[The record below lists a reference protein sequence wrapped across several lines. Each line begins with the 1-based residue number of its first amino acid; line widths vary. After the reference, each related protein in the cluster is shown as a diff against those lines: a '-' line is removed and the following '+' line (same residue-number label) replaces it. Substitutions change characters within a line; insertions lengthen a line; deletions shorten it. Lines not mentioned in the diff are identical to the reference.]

1 MDEDIIYLNNQC
13 DRLNAEKIKLLY
25 SPVYRIGKKLYKIPL
40 IKFLYYIL
48 YNLLKRNKH
57 ELEYTIDKLFLKQE
71 DLTWHPK
78 VAVYQAVI
86 GNYDDLKSAPVLDSD
101 IYSFFLFTDS
111 NNEYANWK
119 KKEISEHIRNLSNP
133 ILINRYLKMHPYEL
147 FPDYDFAVYLDGN
160 IQIISDI
167 RPMLRQVSP
176 ATGLAIHTH
185 SRRNCVY
192 DESKICIR
200 IKKGNRKKINTQM
213 NKYRKEGFPCHWG
226 LFECTMIICDLKN
239 EIGERILSSW
249 WEEFLSAES
258 LRDQLSLPYI
268 LWKNGYKKEDI
279 GNFFI
284 NIFKNPKLCW
294 HNHNRSY
301 K

>member
-13 DRLNAEKIKLLY
+13 DRLNDERIKLLS
-25 SPVYRIGKKLYKIPL
+25 SPAYQIGKKLYKIPL
-40 IKFLYYIL
+40 IKFIL
-48 YNLLKRNKH
+48 NNNKYKYDIDKFLLKKDD
-57 ELEYTIDKLFLKQE
+57 LE
-71 DLTWHPK
+71 WHPR
-78 VAVYQAVI
+78 VAVYTAVI
-86 GNYDDLKSAPVLDSD
+86 GNYDVIKPAPPLYPE
-101 IYSFFLFTDS
+101 IYSFFLFMDS
-111 NNEYANWK
+111 DNEYENWK
-119 KKEISEHIRNLSNP
+119 KKEIPEHIRNLSNP